1 MRALLSNENCIGQN
15 DKVLSKRKDAA
26 LAFNNCCNLYKAI
39 VMYIVSQWIYIIVVI
54 VINPRSYR
62 ERMNALQI
70 KAAKVVLKNFA
81 KFTGKQLC
89 QSLFFN
95 KVAGLN
101 FSGLFQKQT
110 LVQLF
115 SFELCGISPFL
126 QYTTATV
133 FVQDV
138 FKVLSKHLLWCI
150 FVKIV
155 NDFQPLRYFYIK
167 SPS

>member
-101 FSGLFQKQT
+101 F
-110 LVQLF
+110 QLP
-115 SFELCGISPFL
+115 SKTDPGTVVFL
-126 QYTTATV
+126 
-133 FVQDV
+133 
-138 FKVLSKHLLWCI
+138 
-150 FVKIV
+150 
-155 NDFQPLRYFYIK
+155 
-167 SPS
+167 